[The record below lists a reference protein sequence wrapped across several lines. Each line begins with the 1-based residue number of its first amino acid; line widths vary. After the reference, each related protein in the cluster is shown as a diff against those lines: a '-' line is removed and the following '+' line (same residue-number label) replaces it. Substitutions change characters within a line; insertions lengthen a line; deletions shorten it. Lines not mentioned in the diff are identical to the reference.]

1 MSTKS
6 YTANQLLNKT
16 MPFVWAKLMLRL
28 AAIAVGAVILGVC
41 ILIATMNE
49 VVGIFAVLIGLVVSI
64 SIYAFIVNVFGYAV
78 KVGHVA
84 VLAETIKTGSVPNN
98 QVAYGTKKVK
108 DKFATAGAF
117 FAIDKLIGGAVKQL
131 QGALGSAAGFLG
143 SLPGMGGVVGF
154 AQKFLDIA
162 LNYVDE
168 CCLAWIFY
176 NDDSGES
183 AVKGAIDGVVIYA
196 QNWKKVL
203 GNAVKITFIVFAL
216 TFGLGLFLV
225 LVFTGLL
232 SVIGG
237 LWGWLAFFLGLMITF
252 AVKKAFIDS
261 WVMIGMLNT
270 YMQVAPTTEIKF
282 DVYSKLS
289 GLSPSFRKMFDKAK
303 GEITPDRPAA
313 ASAAA
318 PTQQTFCGECGA
330 KNTPGAQFCGECGTT
345 ITS

>member
-1 MSTKS
+1 
-6 YTANQLLNKT
+6 
-16 MPFVWAKLMLRL
+16 MPFVWAKLALRL
-28 AAIAVGAVILGVC
+28 VAILIGAVILGIC
-41 ILIATMNE
+41 ILIATLNVGVG
-49 VVGIFAVLIGLVVSI
+49 VVAILVGLVISI
-64 SIYAFIVNVFGYAV
+64 SIYAFIVNIFGYAL

-84 VLAETIKTGSVPNN
+84 VLAETIKTGNVPNN

-117 FAIDKLIGGAVKQL
+117 FAIDRLIGGAVKQL
-131 QGALGSAAGFLG
+131 QGALGSMAGLLG

-168 CCLAWIFY
+168 CCLGWIFY
-176 NDDSGES
+176 NEDSGDS
-183 AVKGAIDGVVIYA
+183 VVKGAIDGVVIYV

-203 GNAVKITFIVFAL
+203 GNAVKTTFIVFAL
-216 TFGLGLFLV
+216 TFGLGLLLV
-225 LVFTGLL
+225 LVFTAVL

-252 AVKKAFIDS
+252 AIKKAFIDS

-270 YMQVAPTTEIKF
+270 YMQVAPATEIQF

-303 GEITPDRPAA
+303 GEITPGA
-313 ASAAA
+313 ASAV
-318 PTQQTFCGECGA
+318 PTTTSTQQAFCGECGA
-330 KNTPGAQFCGECGTT
+330 KNAPGAQFCGECGTT
-345 ITS
+345 IAS